1 MGRYLND
8 KGVAVDFVLDLKSTL
23 VQLASNLQKMYF
35 ELGISKVD
43 FLAQFWFR
51 HGNIERQR

>member
-43 FLAQFWFR
+43 FLAQF
-51 HGNIERQR
+51 